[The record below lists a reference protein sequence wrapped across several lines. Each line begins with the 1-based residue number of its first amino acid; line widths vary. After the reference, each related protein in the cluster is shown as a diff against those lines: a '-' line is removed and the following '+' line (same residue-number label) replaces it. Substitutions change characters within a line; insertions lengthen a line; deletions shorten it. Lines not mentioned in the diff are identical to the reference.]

1 MSVKVAVRCRPFNKR
16 ELTANTNCVISMRDS
31 STFLA
36 DTAAGAGK
44 PRQFTFDH
52 SFWSF
57 EEEDGHF
64 ADQSQV
70 YSSVGESL
78 LDEAFAG
85 YNVSLGFE
93 YLPCTTLYLILMDP
107 VGLRLCIRTNRY
119 NRHCCHL
126 IYGSNISV
134 GLRRLWQIVFYD
146 GW

>member
-16 ELTANTNCVISMRDS
+16 ERKANTECVISMRDN

-36 DTAAGAGK
+36 DTSPGAGK

-57 EEEDGHF
+57 EQEDGHF

-70 YSSVGESL
+70 YESVGEAL

-85 YNVSLGFE
+85 YNVSLAVAHMVNMS
-93 YLPCTTLYLILMDP
+93 CLIL
-107 VGLRLCIRTNRY
+107 V
-119 NRHCCHL
+119 
-126 IYGSNISV
+126 V
-134 GLRRLWQIVFYD
+134 
-146 GW
+146 